1 MDGSINPSLCNLKS
15 DLIVDQSSTIDG
27 FVPEVVDVE
36 HDAERVAD
44 DEHHD
49 HAEQDRS
56 QLQFRGSGDFGLE
69 SFDSKLGFAN

>member
-1 MDGSINPSLCNLKS
+1 MVYKRQRGNFDLVPLCANLLNGSINQSLCNLKS
-15 DLIVDQSSTIDG
+15 DLIVDQSSATDRI
-27 FVPEVVDVE
+27 VPEVVDVE

-56 QLQFRGSGDFGLE
+56 QL
-69 SFDSKLGFAN
+69 